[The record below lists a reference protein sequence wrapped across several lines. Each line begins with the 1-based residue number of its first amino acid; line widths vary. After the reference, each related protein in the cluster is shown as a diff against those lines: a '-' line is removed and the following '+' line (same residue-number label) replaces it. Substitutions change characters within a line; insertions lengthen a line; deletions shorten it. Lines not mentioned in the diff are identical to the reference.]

1 MMVRNKELICNALP
15 LGGQNAIGVVQNAS
29 EALTR
34 DTRHLTQA
42 QGTHTLCS
50 GMLST
55 WWVVCASHATAF
67 GPTTTATI
75 GSAYVGR
82 AMMTLLQPTI
92 CVA

>member
-1 MMVRNKELICNALP
+1 MAGDDSDAQRTEQNRTERVCN
-15 LGGQNAIGVVQNAS
+15 GHTGS

-67 GPTTTATI
+67 GPTTAATI

-92 CVA
+92 CAA